1 MFYHC
6 NWLILSCSVCERGSY
21 PGFTFAV
28 EALDSLQACCDGRK
42 TRNQMS
48 CTLDLLY
55 QNTFDLGRRLQGLDD
70 SVDLFTVVRNGALSL
85 SVNATVS
92 SALFV

>member
-1 MFYHC
+1 
-6 NWLILSCSVCERGSY
+6 
-21 PGFTFAV
+21 
-28 EALDSLQACCDGRK
+28 
-42 TRNQMS
+42 MS

-55 QNTFDLGRRLQGLDD
+55 QNTFDVERRLQGLDD
-70 SVDLFTVVRNGALSL
+70 TVDLFTVVRNGALSL